1 MSFSMLKFT
10 ILIFLFY
17 LFSGCAQSAADKNIL
32 DTPIECVNGSAN
44 LLEGGVVRVR
54 GDVLN
59 AKHDAAALHF
69 ANCVAARYAIN
80 VSFPFVSNVASTIDY
95 QPNLMSVESDCLIL
109 SDLTSGSKELDAEVF
124 AINCAESGIP
134 MI

>member
-1 MSFSMLKFT
+1 MSFSMFKFT
-10 ILIFLFY
+10 ILIFVFY

-32 DTPIECVNGSAN
+32 DTPNEYVNGSAN
-44 LLEGGVVRVR
+44 LLEGGVVCVG

-59 AKHDAAALHF
+59 AKHDAAVLHF

-80 VSFPFVSNVASTIDY
+80 VGLPFVSNVASIIDY
-95 QPNLMSVESDCLIL
+95 KPNLMSVEADYLIL
-109 SDLTSGSKELDAEVF
+109 SDLTSSSKELDAEVVV
-124 AINCAESGIP
+124 INCAENGIP